1 MQGQANHFTFAAPEK
16 IEYGLKRYTNE
27 TKRLYGVLE
36 GQLKKGDRKFILGDK
51 FSLADLKTFPWVRR
65 SDILSIDLAVEF
77 PVIKAWIDRIEA
89 RKDVQEGLSVPA

>member
-16 IEYGLKRYTNE
+16 IEYGLRRYTNE
-27 TKRLYGVLE
+27 TKRLTA
-36 GQLKKGDRKFILGDK
+36 KFILGDK